1 MIIWIMVQGYM
12 IVSGRSQEGIKGFIF
27 NTGKSYLIIAV
38 ATGLAAGS
46 GFSVRTLTDDLTSTV
61 AQVVAGDEKAAKCL
75 SADSAFLGCKI
86 DRSLQVMQATMNF
99 VGQLDTADDPI
110 LEDKKARAGWFVGIG
125 SAGPAL
131 VAGTMLLLYKV
142 MMAMFVAFGP
152 LFILA
157 LLFKRTAPL
166 FQKWLYYG
174 VATIFSS
181 MVLAVMTDISLDL
194 IENVAATLFVADLLG
209 INTGGVMQ
217 AATQQLGLGLLLS
230 TLLLSVPPMAG
241 SFFNGL
247 MGSFSSI
254 QNSMGSMA
262 GSAMPAGG
270 TANQAGFASA
280 LGENNAGKDAS
291 QTAQT
296 TKGASSATGTSNI
309 PNSQLGGGRV
319 STGQPS
325 GIENSDVVKPAG
337 NSSLGNASSGQPT
350 ATTTGAVSSDVS
362 KPAAQPS
369 QPSAPH
375 WGTAQMAAPPSTAS
389 AETKQIQQ
397 QYAAGHG
404 APQAPS
410 ALPAQALSGTQT
422 GTKSDVVKPNRS

>member
-1 MIIWIMVQGYM
+1 
-12 IVSGRSQEGIKGFIF
+12 
-27 NTGKSYLIIAV
+27 
-38 ATGLAAGS
+38 
-46 GFSVRTLTDDLTSTV
+46 
-61 AQVVAGDEKAAKCL
+61 
-75 SADSAFLGCKI
+75 
-86 DRSLQVMQATMNF
+86 
-99 VGQLDTADDPI
+99 
-110 LEDKKARAGWFVGIG
+110 
-125 SAGPAL
+125 
-131 VAGTMLLLYKV
+131 

-247 MGSFSSI
+247 MGSFSSM

-270 TANQAGFASA
+270 AANQSGFAGSGAAKDGNQAGQSV
-280 LGENNAGKDAS
+280 AG
-291 QTAQT
+291 
-296 TKGASSATGTSNI
+296 SSADSRNNPSNS
-309 PNSQLGGGRV
+309 NTQTENHNGRV
-319 STGQPS
+319 STGQS
-325 GIENSDVVKPAG
+325 STVGSSDTVKPAG
-337 NSSLGNASSGQPT
+337 SAAMGQAAQMP
-350 ATTTGAVSSDVS
+350 TGAANQGTVSSDVS
-362 KPAAQPS
+362 KPEAQANN
-369 QPSAPH
+369 QPPAPH

-404 APQAPS
+404 APQTPS
-410 ALPAQALSGTQT
+410 ALPVQALLGAQT
-422 GTKSDVVKPNRS
+422 GAKSDVVKPNRT

>member
-1 MIIWIMVQGYM
+1 
-12 IVSGRSQEGIKGFIF
+12 
-27 NTGKSYLIIAV
+27 
-38 ATGLAAGS
+38 
-46 GFSVRTLTDDLTSTV
+46 
-61 AQVVAGDEKAAKCL
+61 
-75 SADSAFLGCKI
+75 
-86 DRSLQVMQATMNF
+86 
-99 VGQLDTADDPI
+99 
-110 LEDKKARAGWFVGIG
+110 
-125 SAGPAL
+125 
-131 VAGTMLLLYKV
+131 MLLLYKV

-194 IENVAATLFVADLLG
+194 IENVAATLFVSDLLG

-270 TANQAGFASA
+270 TANQSGFASA
-280 LGENNAGKDAS
+280 QGGN
-291 QTAQT
+291 
-296 TKGASSATGTSNI
+296 KGADGGAATAPGNASTNGGNASTGGAA
-309 PNSQLGGGRV
+309 PQLGGRV

-325 GIENSDVVKPAG
+325 GIGNSDAVKPAG
-337 NSSLGNASSGQPT
+337 NSSLGNASSGQPA
-350 ATTTGAVSSDVS
+350 ATTTGAGTSDVS

-404 APQAPS
+404 APQTPS
-410 ALPAQALSGTQT
+410 ALPAQALSGAQT
-422 GTKSDVVKPNRS
+422 GTKSDVVKPNRG

>member
-1 MIIWIMVQGYM
+1 
-12 IVSGRSQEGIKGFIF
+12 
-27 NTGKSYLIIAV
+27 
-38 ATGLAAGS
+38 
-46 GFSVRTLTDDLTSTV
+46 
-61 AQVVAGDEKAAKCL
+61 
-75 SADSAFLGCKI
+75 
-86 DRSLQVMQATMNF
+86 
-99 VGQLDTADDPI
+99 
-110 LEDKKARAGWFVGIG
+110 
-125 SAGPAL
+125 
-131 VAGTMLLLYKV
+131 
-142 MMAMFVAFGP
+142 
-152 LFILA
+152 
-157 LLFKRTAPL
+157 
-166 FQKWLYYG
+166 
-174 VATIFSS
+174 
-181 MVLAVMTDISLDL
+181 
-194 IENVAATLFVADLLG
+194 LFVADLLG

-247 MGSFSSI
+247 MGSFSSM

-270 TANQAGFASA
+270 AANQSGFASA
-280 LGENNAGKDAS
+280 QGGNNAGKDAS

-296 TKGASSATGTSNI
+296 VSGDGQGKPSHS
-309 PNSQLGGGRV
+309 LGGETAGRV
-319 STGQPS
+319 STGQS
-325 GIENSDVVKPAG
+325 SSIGNSDVVKPAG
-337 NSSLGNASSGQPT
+337 NSSLGNASSGQLT

-375 WGTAQMAAPPSTAS
+375 WGTAQMAAPPSSAS

-404 APQAPS
+404 APQTPS

-422 GTKSDVVKPNRS
+422 GTKSDVVKPNRG

>member
-1 MIIWIMVQGYM
+1 
-12 IVSGRSQEGIKGFIF
+12 
-27 NTGKSYLIIAV
+27 
-38 ATGLAAGS
+38 
-46 GFSVRTLTDDLTSTV
+46 
-61 AQVVAGDEKAAKCL
+61 
-75 SADSAFLGCKI
+75 
-86 DRSLQVMQATMNF
+86 
-99 VGQLDTADDPI
+99 
-110 LEDKKARAGWFVGIG
+110 
-125 SAGPAL
+125 
-131 VAGTMLLLYKV
+131 MLLLYKV

-247 MGSFSSI
+247 MGSFSSM

-270 TANQAGFASA
+270 AANQSGFAGSGATKDGNQAGQSV
-280 LGENNAGKDAS
+280 AGSSDA
-291 QTAQT
+291 
-296 TKGASSATGTSNI
+296 KGNVSN
-309 PNSQLGGGRV
+309 PQAPPPMNRV
-319 STGQPS
+319 STGQS
-325 GIENSDVVKPAG
+325 STIGSSDTFKPAG
-337 NSSLGNASSGQPT
+337 SAAMGQAAQMP
-350 ATTTGAVSSDVS
+350 TGAANQGTVSSDVS
-362 KPAAQPS
+362 KPEAQANN
-369 QPSAPH
+369 QPPAPH

-404 APQAPS
+404 APQTPS

-422 GTKSDVVKPNRS
+422 GTKSDVVKPNRG